1 VAVVKMNQ
9 HAESVLHW
17 IIAAVIAGAIA
28 WTFVVFHMRESE
40 ANCAQNPCH
49 LDYER
54 RLAAIE
60 SAMVARTQDR
70 YTGSDAK
77 RDLLIINQRIDAL
90 QRLHQEQHK

>member
-1 VAVVKMNQ
+1 MAVVKMKQ
-9 HAESVLHW
+9 HAESVMHW
-17 IIAAVIAGAIA
+17 IIAAVIAGGIA
-28 WTFVVFHMRESE
+28 WAFVMIHMRESE

-70 YTGSDAK
+70 YTGTDAK
-77 RDLLIINQRIDAL
+77 RDLTIINQRIDAL
-90 QRLHQEQHK
+90 QRLHQDSHK